1 MAAKILVVDKVH
13 ENLVA
18 RLGEQG
24 LECEVNRELT
34 YDDFIA
40 LPDEYLGLI
49 IRSRFVV
56 DKKALLSKPS
66 LRFVVRIGSGV
77 ESIDT
82 EFAER
87 CGVKVLSTPE
97 GNAPS
102 VAEHALG
109 LLLAALRHTAAADKE
124 VRRGEWLREKNKG
137 CEIGSR
143 TVGIIGYGHTGP
155 AFARLLKP
163 FGCQIYAY
171 DKFKTGFGS
180 ADVTEAPLET
190 LLEKCDVLS
199 LHINYMPEN
208 HYFINKNIINQAKH
222 PFVFI
227 NTSRGLAV
235 NTADV
240 VGGLKEGKIQCVCLD
255 VLEYEDVRLKN
266 APQDDW
272 QEPMRQLAEMENV
285 ILTPHIAGQT
295 TDAERRHAEVAFE
308 KIMQVLREL

>member
-1 MAAKILVVDKVH
+1 MSAKILVVDKVH
-13 ENLVA
+13 EDLIT
-18 RLGEQG
+18 RLTEQG
-24 LECEVNRELT
+24 LVCEVNRDLT
-34 YDDFIA
+34 YDEFVA
-40 LPDEYLGLI
+40 LPDDYVGLI

-66 LRFVVRIGSGV
+66 LRFAVRIGSGV

-109 LLLAALRHTAAADKE
+109 LLLAALRHIAEADKE
-124 VRRGEWLREKNKG
+124 VRHGDWLREKNKG
-137 CEIGSR
+137 RELGSL

-155 AFARLLKP
+155 ALAKLLAP
-163 FGCQIYAY
+163 FGCKIYAY
-171 DKFKTGFGS
+171 DKFKSGFGS
-180 ADVTEAPLET
+180 AQVTEAPLAT
-190 LLEKCDVLS
+190 LLEQCDVLS
-199 LHINYMPEN
+199 LHINYLTEN
-208 HYFINKNIINQAKH
+208 HYFINKDIINQAKH
-222 PFVFI
+222 PFIFI

-240 VGGLKEGKIQCVCLD
+240 VEGLKSGKIRYACLD

-266 APQDDW
+266 AAKDEW

-285 ILTPHIAGQT
+285 VLTPHIAGQT
-295 TDAERRHAEVAFE
+295 TDAERRHAEVAFA
-308 KIMQVLREL
+308 KIMKVLKS

>member
-1 MAAKILVVDKVH
+1 MAAKVLVVDKVH
-13 ENLVA
+13 ESLVA

-24 LECEVNRELT
+24 MVCEVNRELT

-87 CGVKVLSTPE
+87 YGVKVISTPE

-143 TVGIIGYGHTGP
+143 TIGIIGYGHTGP
-155 AFARLLKP
+155 AFARLLKS
-163 FGCQIYAY
+163 FGCTIYAY
-171 DKFKTGFGS
+171 DKFKSDFGS
-180 ADVTEAPLET
+180 ADVIEAPLET

-199 LHINYMPEN
+199 LHINYIPEN
-208 HYFINKNIINQAKH
+208 HYFINKNFINQAQH
-222 PFVFI
+222 PFILI

-240 VGGLKEGKIQCVCLD
+240 VEGLQKGKIQYACLD
-255 VLEYEDVRLKN
+255 VLEYENVRLKN
-266 APQDDW
+266 AAKEDW
-272 QEPMRQLAEMENV
+272 QEPMRQLAEMDNV

-308 KIMQVLREL
+308 KIMQVLKEL

>member
-1 MAAKILVVDKVH
+1 MLTKILIVDKVH
-13 ENLVA
+13 ESLPA
-18 RLGEQG
+18 QLEAQG
-24 LECEVNRELT
+24 IVCEVNRDLT
-34 YDDFIA
+34 YDDFVL
-40 LPDEYLGLI
+40 LPDEYAGLI

-66 LRFVVRIGSGV
+66 LRFVIRIGSGV

-87 CGVKVLSTPE
+87 CGVRVLSTPE

-102 VAEHALG
+102 VAQHALG
-109 LLLAALRHTAAADKE
+109 LLLAALRHIVEADKE
-124 VRRGEWLREKNKG
+124 VRCGEWLREKNKG
-137 CEIGSR
+137 RELGSL

-155 AFARLLKP
+155 AFARLLAP
-163 FGCQIYAY
+163 FGCKIYAY
-171 DKFKTGFGS
+171 DKFKSGFGS
-180 ADVTEAPLET
+180 AEVTEALLST
-190 LLEKCDVLS
+190 LLQECDVLS
-199 LHINYMPEN
+199 LHINYLPEN
-208 HYFINKNIINQAKH
+208 HYFINKDVINQAKR
-222 PFVFI
+222 PFIFI

-240 VGGLKEGKIQCVCLD
+240 VEGLKSGKISYACLD

-266 APQDDW
+266 AAKEEW

-285 ILTPHIAGQT
+285 ILTSHIAGQT

-308 KIMQVLREL
+308 KIMKVLKS